1 MDILFKDITVVT
13 MDPLKPVLEHAYLGV
28 SDDKI
33 VYVDTKEPEETAAKI
48 I

>member
-33 VYVDTKEPEETAAKI
+33 VYS
-48 I
+48 